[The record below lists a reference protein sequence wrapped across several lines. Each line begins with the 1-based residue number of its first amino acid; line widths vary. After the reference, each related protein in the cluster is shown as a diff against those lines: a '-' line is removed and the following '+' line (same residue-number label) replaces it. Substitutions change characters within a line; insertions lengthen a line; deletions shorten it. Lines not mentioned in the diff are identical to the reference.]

1 MANYLIRVEGEISRD
16 LLSAFPQLRTD
27 VELVQTVLCGSVT
40 DPAELTG
47 ILNHLN
53 EIGVEIVNVVRI
65 PTEPAPEGPGSKA
78 VRRSAGR

>member
-1 MANYLIRVEGEISRD
+1 MANYLIRVEGEISRE

-40 DPAELTG
+40 DAAELTG

-53 EIGVEIVNVVRI
+53 EMGVEIVNVVRI
-65 PTEPAPEGPGSKA
+65 PVG
-78 VRRSAGR
+78 